1 MQPQTRPERRSP
13 ESQAARALVAAR
25 QEMQEAQRVLECLKG
40 DHPPAVVRRR
50 RKLFAERLSSA
61 QEQERRALELL
72 GAKPDGLH

>member
-1 MQPQTRPERRSP
+1 
-13 ESQAARALVAAR
+13 
-25 QEMQEAQRVLECLKG
+25 MQEAQRVLECLKG